1 MPLFYTLKGARGE
14 VETAH
19 GWAAPGEEMGPCLA
33 LSSSPKGRGVREEKQ
48 FPSPHAAAQRLTFAY
63 KGEEQL
69 CVPSFHL

>member
-33 LSSSPKGRGVREEKQ
+33 LPHLSPFQGIC
-48 FPSPHAAAQRLTFAY
+48 PSAY
-63 KGEEQL
+63 
-69 CVPSFHL
+69 